1 MKRILKENESPP
13 LSSLQENIY
22 RRISV
27 KMNIFKKWLL
37 YEKKGTGYVNI

>member
-1 MKRILKENESPP
+1 MDKIEKGLKMKRILKENENPP

-27 KMNIFKKWLL
+27 KMNIFKK
-37 YEKKGTGYVNI
+37 